1 VNVSLSYFCHVQ
13 AVPFEEHVHGL
24 RLNHLHT
31 VGVGTVLSGSLAD
44 SQCRSRECRIGVVE

>member
-1 VNVSLSYFCHVQ
+1 MNVSWSYFCHVQ